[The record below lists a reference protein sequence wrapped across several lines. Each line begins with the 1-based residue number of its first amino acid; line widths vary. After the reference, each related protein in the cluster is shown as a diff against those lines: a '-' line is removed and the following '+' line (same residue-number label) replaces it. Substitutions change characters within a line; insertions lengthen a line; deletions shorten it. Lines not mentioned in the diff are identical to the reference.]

1 METKLIN
8 KSYIYVRDSYHCQ
21 TFGVCYFDITNDPS
35 TCIGGKGSSVI
46 ILLEISNSY
55 NCNKIYDTLFN
66 DFTKKYRNIGTHPAK
81 YFKRDIIRL
90 IEPFLLKK
98 QIEYK
103 SFKGDELLSFNFKFN
118 KRLNIPIYSI

>member
-66 DFTKKYRNIGTHPAK
+66 DFTKKYRNIG
-81 YFKRDIIRL
+81 DIINL